1 MKNVLKKFFIQQW
14 FYNTSGFKDLI
25 TFAHS
30 RNVFDKDT
38 NRMLHGVVDI
48 SSIKVRDIMIH
59 RAQMNVIP
67 LNSTMQDVI
76 NIIEETKHS
85 RYPVLGDNPNE
96 IIGILLVKD
105 LIGHHLTEKQN
116 LSHKIGDALNHLI
129 RPPMLTPEGKRI
141 DNLLHEFQIKRTH
154 MSMVVNE
161 YGEISGLVTI
171 EDIFE
176 EIVGEI
182 EDEHDADDEDNTVIK
197 VISPNCYH
205 VSGLTP
211 IDSFN
216 DFFSSNLSE
225 EQFQTIAGIMTQ
237 QLGRIPK
244 EDEIFNFDQFEVK
257 VLSSDHRRLKKV
269 EITIKHV

>member
-25 TFAHS
+25 SFAHS

-67 LNSTMQDVI
+67 FNSKMKDVI
-76 NIIEETKHS
+76 NIIKETNHS
-85 RYPVLGDNPNE
+85 RYPVLGENSNDVL
-96 IIGILLVKD
+96 GILLVKD
-105 LIGHHLTEKQN
+105 LIGHNFAEKQN
-116 LSHKIGDALNHLI
+116 HANKIHDSLNHLI

-141 DNLLHEFQIKRTH
+141 DNLLHDFQVKRTH
-154 MSMVVNE
+154 MSMVINE

-216 DFFSSNLSE
+216 DFFSTKLSD

-237 QLGRIPK
+237 RLGRIPK
-244 EDEIFNFDQFEVK
+244 ENECFDFNKFNVK
-257 VLSSDHRRLKKV
+257 VLSSDNRRLKKV
-269 EITIKHV
+269 EITLKND

>member
-1 MKNVLKKFFIQQW
+1 MKNILKKFFIQQW

-25 TFAHS
+25 TFAHQ

-67 LNSTMQDVI
+67 INSTVQDVI
-76 NIIEETKHS
+76 NIIKETKHS
-85 RYPVLGDNPNE
+85 RYPVMGENSNDVL
-96 IIGILLVKD
+96 GILLVKD
-105 LIGHHLTEKQN
+105 LIGHNLTNKQN
-116 LSHKIGDALNHLI
+116 LTSKIDDSINHLV
-129 RPPMLTPEGKRI
+129 RPSMLTPEGKRI

-197 VISPNCYH
+197 VMSPNCYH

-216 DFFSSNLSE
+216 DFFSTAISE
-225 EQFQTIAGIMTQ
+225 DQFQTIAGIMTQ
-237 QLGRIPK
+237 ELGRIPQENETFK
-244 EDEIFNFDQFEVK
+244 FNQFNIK
-257 VLSSDHRRLKKV
+257 VLSADKRRLKKV
-269 EITIKHV
+269 EIIINNA

>member
-1 MKNVLKKFFIQQW
+1 MKNILKKFFIQQW
-14 FYNTSGFKDLI
+14 FYNTTGFKDLI
-25 TFAHS
+25 AFAHE

-67 LNSTMQDVI
+67 INSTIKDVI
-76 NIIEETKHS
+76 NIIKETKHS
-85 RYPVLGDNPNE
+85 RYPVMGENSNDVL
-96 IIGILLVKD
+96 GILLVKD
-105 LIGHHLTEKQN
+105 LIGHNLTDKQN
-116 LSHKIGDALNHLI
+116 LNSKIDDTINHLI
-129 RPPMLTPEGKRI
+129 RPSMLTPEGKRI

-197 VISPNCYH
+197 VMSPNCYH

-216 DFFSSNLSE
+216 DFFSTELSE

-237 QLGRIPK
+237 QLGRIPQENETFK
-244 EDEIFNFDQFEVK
+244 FEQFDIK
-257 VLSSDHRRLKKV
+257 VLSADKRRLKKV
-269 EITIKHV
+269 EITIKNA